1 MGTNSYI
8 NKLKARIDQ
17 LTCQVEH
24 YKMLAQERN
33 KYIIVTE
40 IDPDSRTIEE
50 FYIDAESVRCAWKM
64 IRDLRE
70 QIERMQT
77 K

>member
-8 NKLKARIDQ
+8 EKLKARIDQ

-33 KYIIVTE
+33 KFILITE
-40 IDPDSRTIEE
+40 VDPDSRTVEDFVVDAEYVRKLWKRIEE
-50 FYIDAESVRCAWKM
+50 
-64 IRDLRE
+64 L
-70 QIERMQT
+70 T

>member
-8 NKLKARIDQ
+8 EKLKARIDQ
-17 LTCQVEH
+17 LSCQVEH

-33 KYIIVTE
+33 KFILITE
-40 IDPDSRTIEE
+40 IDPDSRTVEDFVVDAEYVRQLWKRIEE
-50 FYIDAESVRCAWKM
+50 
-64 IRDLRE
+64 L
-70 QIERMQT
+70 T

>member
-8 NKLKARIDQ
+8 EKLKARIGQ
-17 LTCQVEH
+17 LSCQVEH

-33 KYIIVTE
+33 KFILITE
-40 IDPDSRTIEE
+40 IDPDSRTVEDFVVDAEYVRKLWKRIEE
-50 FYIDAESVRCAWKM
+50 
-64 IRDLRE
+64 L
-70 QIERMQT
+70 T

>member
-8 NKLKARIDQ
+8 EKLKARIDQ

-33 KYIIVTE
+33 KFILITE
-40 IDPDSRTIEE
+40 IDPDSRTVEEFVVDAEYVRKLWKRIEE
-50 FYIDAESVRCAWKM
+50 
-64 IRDLRE
+64 L
-70 QIERMQT
+70 T